1 MPKVLEFACC
11 RLGGYTSL
19 IMIRGVKCRYFKI
32 YDRCC
37 IALLK
42 SMLGGTALQGYYAV
56 LSSSTKKNIFMKLS

>member
-42 SMLGGTALQGYYAV
+42 SMLGGTAL
-56 LSSSTKKNIFMKLS
+56 